1 VIVDIN
7 NFQGGKKG
15 KKMEEDDW
23 GWRE

>member
-1 VIVDIN
+1 VIVDIKK
-7 NFQGGKKG
+7 FQGGKKG